1 MSPQT
6 LSIPPLLVF
15 ADPAG
20 ERWGVA
26 VGEGDTLLAMGP
38 LDRAT
43 EAAAAATLEPDG
55 EPGAWTLSAAAG
67 TLRATAEPAGI
78 SVPDG
83 DGGLA
88 LVRISG
94 SLLGEE
100 DAQAAAGGVRHP
112 GWPDL
117 QADSVRLLCA
127 WFSPERAM
135 ALLAV
140 RPART
145 KGHDRDQLSA
155 LCIGERDGMIIFD
168 PRLSTTYG
176 DNHSLRRVG
185 VELWLG
191 ENEEAD
197 MYSLRMAGEAT
208 GAAANLPVDGAR
220 LQAQPF
226 RCHSRGETGVGV
238 YVLISRP

>member
-1 MSPQT
+1 MSRET
-6 LSIPPLLVF
+6 LSIPPVLAF

-20 ERWGVA
+20 ELWGVA
-26 VGEGDTLLAMGP
+26 VGEGDTLLATGP

-43 EAAAAATLEPDG
+43 DAAAAATLEAGGAPDT
-55 EPGAWTLSAAAG
+55 WTLSAASG
-67 TLRATAEPAGI
+67 SLSATAEPAGV
-78 SVPDG
+78 SVPDA

-94 SLLGEE
+94 SLLGDEE
-100 DAQAAAGGVRHP
+100 APAAAGGVRHP

-135 ALLAV
+135 AFLAV
-140 RPART
+140 RPSRA
-145 KGHDRDQLSA
+145 KGQDRDELSA
-155 LCIGERDGMIIFD
+155 ICIGERDGMIAFD

-176 DNHSLRRVG
+176 EDYVLRRVG

-208 GAAANLPVDGAR
+208 GSAATLPVDGAR
-220 LQAQPF
+220 VQAQPF

-238 YVLISRP
+238 YVLISRS